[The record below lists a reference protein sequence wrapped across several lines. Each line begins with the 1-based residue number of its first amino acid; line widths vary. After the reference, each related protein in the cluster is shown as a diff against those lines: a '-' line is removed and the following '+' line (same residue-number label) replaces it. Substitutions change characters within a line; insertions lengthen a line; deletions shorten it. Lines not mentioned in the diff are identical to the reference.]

1 MSCTDWPEN
10 PEIGRT
16 ETRGDITYQYM
27 GNGIWEGMETSW
39 TYTREVMWSNVPK
52 EDDPGNPTTHPANWS
67 FVGGS
72 LSNWRAEREFKNG
85 QWGVW
90 TVVLT
95 GGSNGV
101 SSFQSMVFVRATE
114 QPAAPTGGSFDDPV
128 PDGWSDGV
136 PAGEHIL
143 WMTTRVF
150 SQDGNPPQTATWTTP
165 RQMTDTA
172 TLDIEWSSVEV
183 SPGNPTDNPEN
194 WHNDATPDEWWKAE
208 RVKVNGIFGAWQVVK
223 VRGEDGEAGSNG
235 DSSFQSM
242 VFLRAT
248 EQPATPVG
256 GSYAD
261 PVPDGWYDGVP
272 AGEYILWMATRVFS
286 KDGSP
291 PQTAAWTTPRQMTD
305 TATLD
310 IEWSS
315 VEGAPGNPTDNPGNW
330 HNDATPYEWWKAERV
345 KVNGVFGEWQ
355 IVKVR
360 GEDGTDGADG
370 NKPYM
375 SFAFLRADASPPR
388 PPNTEGSW
396 ANPTPA
402 GWFDGIPV
410 GTKSVFITQ
419 RMFTSDGLAPQD
431 AEWSVPTL
439 LTSTAGLLIRYSAI
453 PVNPGNPTDNPPNWH
468 EIATPSD
475 IWMATQVIQDG
486 IPQAWQVAKIKG
498 EDGSGTQ
505 RGFNFFTVPTADG
518 LWVDATASA
527 AVPGGVPVTNDVV
540 TIYKVTDTSINTTK
554 FWNGGA
560 WEAPAEGGLFF
571 GSIIVDGSVIAR
583 HIAASISM
591 TTPRMNGGV
600 LNGGTVQLIGSNYM
614 LVQSHTPF
622 GPDNLLEW
630 RGPVMVTGTG
640 DDMNPDFANMTK
652 LNALSWFDTNGDQYY
667 GGQISAG
674 ILRTSTKNPTKTPYV
689 ENEVA
694 VSIGPFSSN
703 GGSKNVVV
711 SWGLNGSEAVG
722 GGSCPASPVTATM
735 SYRLERKVGTGA
747 WVVVDTG
754 TFTGGNFCEDGE
766 GTAYFN
772 EYASGSATF
781 TDTTAV
787 VDDFTYQ
794 VVVTNYARFLVTANI
809 QSQAL
814 SLISTED

>member
-1 MSCTDWPEN
+1 MSCVDWPET
-10 PEIGRT
+10 PQIGDE
-16 ETRGDITYQYM
+16 ETRGDVTYRYM
-27 GNGIWEGMETSW
+27 GNGVWEGMETSW

-52 EDDPGNPTTHPANWS
+52 EDDPGTPATHPTNWS

-143 WMTTRVF
+143 WMTTRVL
-150 SQDGNPPQTATWTTP
+150 SQDGN
-165 RQMTDTA
+165 
-172 TLDIEWSSVEV
+172 
-183 SPGNPTDNPEN
+183 
-194 WHNDATPDEWWKAE
+194 
-208 RVKVNGIFGAWQVVK
+208 
-223 VRGEDGEAGSNG
+223 
-235 DSSFQSM
+235 
-242 VFLRAT
+242 
-248 EQPATPVG
+248 
-256 GSYAD
+256 
-261 PVPDGWYDGVP
+261 
-272 AGEYILWMATRVFS
+272 
-286 KDGSP
+286 P

-315 VEGAPGNPTDNPGNW
+315 IEVAPGNPTDNPANW
-330 HNDATPYEWWKAERV
+330 HNDATPDEWWKAERV
-345 KVNGVFGEWQ
+345 KVNGVFGAWQ

-360 GEDGTDGADG
+360 GEDGTNGDPGTNGQDS

-375 SFAFLRADASPPR
+375 SFAFLRADAAPPR
-388 PPNTEGSW
+388 PPSTEGSW

-453 PVNPGNPTDNPPNWH
+453 PVNPGNPTDNPTNWH
-468 EIATPSD
+468 EVATPSD

-505 RGFNFFTVPTADG
+505 RGFNFFTVPTSDG

-622 GPDNLLEW
+622 GPDDLLEW

-640 DDMNPDFANMTK
+640 DDTNPDFANMTK

-674 ILRTSTKNPTKTPYV
+674 ILRTSTKNTTKTPYA

-711 SWGLNGSEAVG
+711 SWGLNGSYAQG
-722 GGSCPASPVTATM
+722 GGSCPTSPVTPAL

-787 VDDFTYQ
+787 VSDFTYQ
-794 VVVTNYARFLVTANI
+794 VVVTNYDRFLATANI
-809 QSQAL
+809 QSQSL